1 MISGEQNLTGSVF
14 SASLALRRKA
24 EEYAFHQVRSEL
36 FPKEPSQ
43 GFAMI
48 DRSSRHSFVLTLQSA
63 GSERNQLQMPGLH
76 PAAARMWE
84 RIQ

>member
-1 MISGEQNLTGSVF
+1 MIEI
-14 SASLALRRKA
+14 RKPDA
-24 EEYAFHQVRSEL
+24 RENTYLL
-36 FPKEPSQ
+36 FW
-43 GFAMI
+43 I
-48 DRSSRHSFVLTLQSA
+48 LTLQSA